1 MEYALDHHYMI
12 HTTYALYASIC
23 PMDILH
29 QVRGLLTQN
38 IEKVVQRGE
47 KLDDLGDRAGMRL
60 VVRLGLGKR

>member
-1 MEYALDHHYMI
+1 MMY
-12 HTTYALYASIC
+12 TTYALYAPIC
-23 PMDILH
+23 PMGILH

-47 KLDDLGDRAGMRL
+47 RLDDLGDRAGMRQ